1 MKCLVLVTHFDIFCI
16 QLSIALFLFP
26 LHRLNHLRQ
35 LTNTHPWIARSIGI
49 TSPAS
54 TLSTSFFSHPL
65 AATMAKDFQAFRA
78 HPPLWEDGHQTDER
92 PNEKESTDS
101 EPPRQHDISWPL
113 TSFANTIQN
122 VCCISFLFGFF
133 LCLNL
138 AFIFLSNQS
147 HQWTRLNIYF
157 IQLTAFHLLEFLT
170 TAIFNPSRVTVDSF
184 LLNNGSSYWFAQ
196 ILSVLEYVI
205 REKYFGGTILVT
217 IDSSIVRVLGLVIS
231 LGGQIIRSL
240 AMITAANSF
249 NHRVST
255 HSKKQDDHT
264 LVTNGIYQFSRHPS
278 YFGFFWWSIGIQLFL
293 ANPFSL
299 AIFSFVLWSFFNS
312 RIQNEE
318 LHLVK
323 FFGKAYITYRST
335 IPTRIPFIK

>member
-1 MKCLVLVTHFDIFCI
+1 
-16 QLSIALFLFP
+16 
-26 LHRLNHLRQ
+26 
-35 LTNTHPWIARSIGI
+35 
-49 TSPAS
+49 
-54 TLSTSFFSHPL
+54 
-65 AATMAKDFQAFRA
+65 MAKDLQAFRA

-122 VCCISFLFGFF
+122 
-133 LCLNL
+133 
-138 AFIFLSNQS
+138 S

>member
-65 AATMAKDFQAFRA
+65 AATMAKDLQAFRA

-92 PNEKESTDS
+92 PNEKSR
-101 EPPRQHDISWPL
+101 PI
-113 TSFANTIQN
+113 
-122 VCCISFLFGFF
+122 
-133 LCLNL
+133 
-138 AFIFLSNQS
+138 
-147 HQWTRLNIYF
+147 
-157 IQLTAFHLLEFLT
+157 
-170 TAIFNPSRVTVDSF
+170 PSRHANMISPGHSLHSRTRSKMSAVSASSSASSSASTSPSF
-184 LLNNGSSYWFAQ
+184 SCPIKLPSIRFIEQRLF
-196 ILSVLEYVI
+196 IL
-205 REKYFGGTILVT
+205 KYFGGTILVT